1 MANIGNN
8 EETSFEILT
17 AEHFVKEEISWKEET
32 YKIQSLKITSYRVP
46 WLASGNHWIPVYL
59 ESNTQ

>member
-17 AEHFVKEEISWKEET
+17 AEHFEKRKSAEKRRFTKFKV
-32 YKIQSLKITSYRVP
+32 
-46 WLASGNHWIPVYL
+46 
-59 ESNTQ
+59 